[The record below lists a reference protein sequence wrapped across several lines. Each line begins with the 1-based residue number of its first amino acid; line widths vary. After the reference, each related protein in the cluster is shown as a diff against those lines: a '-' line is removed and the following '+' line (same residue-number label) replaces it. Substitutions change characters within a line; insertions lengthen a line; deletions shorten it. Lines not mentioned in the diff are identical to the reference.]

1 MATDPTAPLYSDLA
15 IHPGEHLGEELE
27 ARSVT
32 QRQLA
37 RDMRRPPQLVSAIIN
52 GRKSITAETAL
63 DLERVLDI
71 DAQFWLNLQSRYD
84 LTLAR
89 QRQARRSA

>member
-1 MATDPTAPLYSDLA
+1 MATDPTTPLYSDLA
-15 IHPGEHLGEELE
+15 IHPGEHLAEELE

-37 RDMRRPPQLVSAIIN
+37 GNMGRPPQLISAIIN
-52 GRKSITAETAL
+52 GRKSITAETVF

-89 QRQARRSA
+89 QRQSRRSA